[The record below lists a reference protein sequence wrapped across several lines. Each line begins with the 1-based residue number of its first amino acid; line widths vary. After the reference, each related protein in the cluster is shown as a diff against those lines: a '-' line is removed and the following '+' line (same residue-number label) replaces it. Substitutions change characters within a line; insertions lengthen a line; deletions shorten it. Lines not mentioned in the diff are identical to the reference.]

1 MGATNPDLIRL
12 LEAELDF
19 LEGGGYAS
27 PAGQPGKERRIFDQ
41 TLVCINH
48 WFVPGH
54 EPECHEDCV
63 LLQAVPEENRTA
75 GLPCHYIPLNARG
88 ETVASLEAQGDRD
101 KLQGEVRDWLRR
113 TIERLKAGENKL
125 GVSDVKY

>member
-1 MGATNPDLIRL
+1 MEASKSNLIRL

-41 TLVCINH
+41 SLVCINH

-54 EPECHEDCV
+54 KPECHEDCA
-63 LLQAVPEENRTA
+63 LLDAVPPEHKAA
-75 GLPCHYIPLNARG
+75 GLPCHFIRLNEAG
-88 ETVASLEAQGDRD
+88 DTVASLEQTGDRD
-101 KLQGEVRDWLRR
+101 RLQAEVGAWLRR
-113 TIERLKAGENKL
+113 TIQRLKQGDDAL
-125 GVSDVKY
+125 GSPEVRY